1 MHGGCQTH
9 GLARHNTPPSVTMQV
24 TRVICKSVLTTMSTT
39 AAVRSLAVVS
49 SITPD
54 QIVKDKDGNPILN
67 PLDEKHDAL
76 DKVNH
81 PRFRRQLILQA
92 LVGAAAAEHHHSID
106 FHVPPVAASTL
117 KSYLSVHSSG
127 LVDFLESAWHTW
139 DAMGEEGQDPSA
151 TSSKSKTALIPINVP
166 LGRDQNQRP
175 SKHVIGQM
183 GYYCTDSCTPIF
195 VSLVSE
201 LRWDAAIVELAVEK
215 AHGGEV
221 AYALPTHPGHH
232 SAKDA
237 FGGYCYVNHAAYAAK
252 LLQSKLGLKGAKVA
266 ILDVDYH
273 CGNGTASIFYK
284 DPSVLVVSIHCDPD
298 WDYPFHSGF
307 EEEIGAEEGVGATL
321 HLPLPPKTAW
331 DAYREA
337 LVLAVDRIQD
347 FGAEAVVVSLGL
359 DTHEGDPCT
368 IRRAGFKL
376 AGTDFWNMGQIIGAK
391 LGNIPTVFVQEGGYR
406 MDKVGKAAADVV
418 VGFCMP

>member
-1 MHGGCQTH
+1 M
-9 GLARHNTPPSVTMQV
+9 NPP
-24 TRVICKSVLTTMSTT
+24 LTTMS
-39 AAVRSLAVVS
+39 AVVRSLAVVS

-54 QIVKDKDGNPILN
+54 QIVKDKDENPSLS
-67 PLDEKHDAL
+67 PTDEKNDAL
-76 DKVNH
+76 DKFNH

-92 LVGAAAAEHHHSID
+92 LHGANHHAIG

-117 KSYLSVHSSG
+117 KSYLSIHSSG
-127 LVDFLESAWHTW
+127 LIDFLESAWHTW
-139 DAMGEEGQDPSA
+139 DALGEEGQDPSA
-151 TSSKSKTALIPINVP
+151 TSPKSKATTPALIPLNVP

-183 GYYCTDSCTPIF
+183 GYYCTDTCTPIF
-195 VSLVSE
+195 LSLVSE
-201 LRWDAAIVELAVEK
+201 LYWDAAIVELAVKK
-215 AHGGEV
+215 ALGGEV

-232 SAKDA
+232 AAKDA
-237 FGGYCYVNHAAYAAK
+237 FGGYCYVNHAAHAAK
-252 LLQSKLGLKGAKVA
+252 LLQSKLNGVKVA

-273 CGNGTASIFYK
+273 CGNGTASIFYQ
-284 DPSVLVVSIHCDPD
+284 DPSVLFVSIHCHPD

-321 HLPLPPKTAW
+321 HLPLPPNTAW
-331 DAYREA
+331 DAYRDA
-337 LVLAVDRIQD
+337 LLLAIGRIQD

-376 AGTDFWNMGQIIGAK
+376 AGTDFWNMGQTIGAK
-391 LGNIPTVFVQEGGYR
+391 LGNMPTVFVQEGGYR

-418 VGFCMP
+418 VGFCT